1 MWRRLQ
7 NIFYSLRTYADL
19 SPDIQTRQRI
29 NRFLRSR
36 SPLSAEEW
44 FEQFWSD
51 RKIFKQVADFVYTH
65 MSNYSGLEFSR
76 VRPEDRLKE
85 DLQFPL
91 VCWFDWQLSLCEDF
105 FQSFGVDMSDRFD
118 PETLS
123 TIEDLVTYLNHQV
136 LSVKHSNG
144 Q

>member
-76 VRPEDRLKE
+76 VRPEDRLNE

-136 LSVKHSNG
+136 LSVNHSNG